1 MKRGLIGTV
10 AVTLGVAVL
19 TLAVTTLDVATAQ
32 ETPEKEDQEV
42 ERRVVRIVEQA
53 MGGSYLGVRISDVDE
68 EEASR
73 LGLSE
78 VHGVLVSEVLEDTP
92 AAEAGLQED
101 DVLVSWNGVRLEG
114 TAQLQRHMRETPS
127 GRSVQLGVV
136 RGGSVRDVSITLGE
150 REGMSGVFV
159 GPGMERARALRFSP
173 EDQER
178 MREHMG
184 DLRVRMRELRDRE
197 GAEDEAIRR
206 YAVALG
212 GRGRLGVSIQNLGDQ
227 LAEYFG
233 VEGGALITS
242 VLEDSPA
249 ERAGLEAGDVIVGIA
264 DEDVEGPGDVMSAL
278 AEQEAGPVSVRIV
291 RERQPRTVTVELE
304 ERQSGVFCS
313 GDDCEEW
320 EAQWKEFAEGNGQHW
335 EGMTAHMEELGAHM
349 EEWSEKFGE
358 EWAESIEEWTE
369 GLEHMEW
376 ITPHGD
382 GTIRFEGMHVDPLH
396 MDELHIDPIVL
407 KLGGLPGGEDFT
419 FTLPSIDVPAF
430 EIPGFD
436 IPAMDLPAFDVPAY
450 VVPEGGVVIDA

>member
-1 MKRGLIGTV
+1 
-10 AVTLGVAVL
+10 
-19 TLAVTTLDVATAQ
+19 
-32 ETPEKEDQEV
+32 
-42 ERRVVRIVEQA
+42 
-53 MGGSYLGVRISDVDE
+53 
-68 EEASR
+68 
-73 LGLSE
+73 
-78 VHGVLVSEVLEDTP
+78 
-92 AAEAGLQED
+92 
-101 DVLVSWNGVRLEG
+101 
-114 TAQLQRHMRETPS
+114 
-127 GRSVQLGVV
+127 
-136 RGGSVRDVSITLGE
+136 VSITLGE

-159 GPGMERARALRFSP
+159 GPGTERARALRFSP